1 MKFTHLWIR
10 HETKKDEKRVP
21 LIPSHVKELIENGI
35 QISVEKSP
43 TRCIHNKEYEK
54 VGATLVES
62 GSWPNAP
69 LDAVIVGLKELTN
82 DDDDTPLVHT
92 HMYFA
97 HCYKNQPGSEALL
110 DRFKKGNGTL
120 LDLEYLVDENGKRL
134 VTFGEMAGKIGMA
147 IGLLTWVSKLGER
160 LKIKSFRNLLSLV
173 TTIYNDYKDYNTL
186 IPKILIIGAKGR
198 CGKGALA
205 FLDELDIVA
214 TEWTREDP
222 KSSIEILNHDSVV
235 NCIYLKEPIEP
246 FLTREIIDNYRKLR
260 VICDVSCDV
269 SNSYHPFPFYKENT
283 TIENPVFRLH
293 LLEPSLE
300 PSFEPS
306 LEPSLESYLES
317 YLDIIAI
324 DHLPSLLPLESS
336 IFFSNQL
343 ITQLQDQEPNHYW
356 DNLKNEF
363 LRGDHSPHDGAL
375 KQL

>member
-1 MKFTHLWIR
+1 MNLLMKFTHLWIR

-21 LIPSHVKELIENGI
+21 LIPSHVKELISSGI
-35 QISVEKSP
+35 KISVEKSP
-43 TRCIHNKEYEK
+43 TRCIHDKEYEK
-54 VGATLVES
+54 VGAIMVES

-69 LDAVIVGLKELTN
+69 LDAIILGLKELTN
-82 DDDDTPLVHT
+82 EHTPLVHT

-97 HCYKNQPGSEALL
+97 HCYKNQPGSQALL

-120 LDLEYLVDENGKRL
+120 LDLEYLVDETGKRL

-173 TTIYNDYKDYNTL
+173 KTIYNDYKDYNTL

-198 CGKGALA
+198 CGKGALS
-205 FLDELDIVA
+205 FLSELGIVA

-222 KSSIEILNHDSVV
+222 KSSQEILNHDIVV

-246 FLTREIIDNYRKLR
+246 FLTREIIDNYLDKDRKLR

-269 SNSYHPFPFYKENT
+269 SNIYHPFPFYKENT
-283 TIENPVFRLH
+283 TIENPVFRLQLLKDH
-293 LLEPSLE
+293 LEPLLEP
-300 PSFEPS
+300 
-306 LEPSLESYLES
+306 

-343 ITQLQDQEPNHYW
+343 VTQLQDQESNHW
-356 DNLKNEF
+356 DNLKNKF
-363 LRGDHSPHDGAL
+363 LRGGTSPHDGN
-375 KQL
+375 K